1 MNTALSTLVDN
12 LSEINKC
19 KCEETKDKKI
29 TLKIKTVNDKKTLIT
44 SCKTCKSKESQL
56 VSDLRKK
63 FPSTYKLC
71 NKNSAKFILLL
82 RKGVYPYEY
91 MDSMD
96 RFDETTLPNIEKFYS
111 KLQLKD
117 ISEKD
122 YKHAKKV
129 WDIFEIKTLG
139 EYHDLYVQANTAQLS
154 DVFESFRSLC
164 LKEYQLDPAYFVS
177 TPSLANEAML
187 KITKAKIEL
196 LTDINMVLMIEKGI
210 RGGLTQVIKKHSIAN
225 NKYLPCY
232 DSTKKSVYLQ
242 YLDANNLYGW
252 AMCKKLPLNGYKWAN
267 VEEFDSDFIKNYDD
281 NSDKGYLLEVDVEYP
296 KELYSSHRD
305 LPFLCEKRSKLHKE
319 FEYKVSKE
327 VEKAHKKVY
336 KTFNITHE
344 PENKLIATIQD
355 KNKYVVCISTLKQAL
370 NHGLKLQKVHRVIE
384 FNQSAWLKP
393 YIDKNTALRKLAK
406 NEFEKDFFKLMNN
419 SVFGKMIENVRKRRE
434 IKLIVTE
441 ERRKKLVPE
450 PDYASCTEFSDHL
463 MVIEIRKT
471 RVLIDKPILVG
482 QTILDKSKELMY
494 EFYYEYLQPKYND
507 KIKLLYGHR

>member
-1 MNTALSTLVDN
+1 MYT
-12 LSEINKC
+12 
-19 KCEETKDKKI
+19 TKH
-29 TLKIKTVNDKKTLIT
+29 
-44 SCKTCKSKESQL
+44 
-56 VSDLRKK
+56 
-63 FPSTYKLC
+63 
-71 NKNSAKFILLL
+71 ILLL
-82 RKGVYPYEY
+82 KKGVYPYEY

-96 RFDETTLPNIEKFYS
+96 RFDETALPNIEKFYS
-111 KLQLKD
+111 KIQLKD
-117 ISEKD
+117 INEND
-122 YKHAKKV
+122 CKHAKKV
-129 WDIFEIKTLG
+129 WDILRIKTLG
-139 EYHDLYVQANTAQLS
+139 EYHDLYVQADTAQLS

-419 SVFGKMIENVRKRRE
+419 SVFGKMIENVRKRRD

-441 ERRKKLVPE
+441 ERRKKLVSE
-450 PDYASCTEFSDHL
+450 PNYASCTTFSDHF
-463 MVIEIRKT
+463 MAVEMRKT
-471 RVLIDKPILVG
+471 SSYSSTSNIR
-482 QTILDKSKELMY
+482 
-494 EFYYEYLQPKYND
+494 
-507 KIKLLYGHR
+507 